1 MPKIP
6 EEFDENSNKQ
16 PELEILSHLA
26 VQRLANEIDTKRR
39 SQIEMAVLDWLYDFV
54 RANVKRGRAFELDEV
69 IASQHA
75 DCLGYAKLLNALS
88 FEFGLNLG
96 IIEVLIDN
104 AAEYVPHHINI
115 LNLSNGTYRFI
126 DIWYGSK
133 DINHQRIAALVDGK
147 PGDIGREELD
157 KIKHIE
163 GLPEY
168 CLEAITFYI
177 QGNRCLERNKLDEAV
192 DYYTKAIEMY
202 PNNTRAFY
210 NRALAFERKGEISK
224 AEEDY
229 LQAFKDEG
237 SLARVLARVDRIERL
252 IELDEKSISERE
264 QDIYLWHKGF
274 KTGKEVGFEE
284 IAQKYGIPK
293 KQAEEIV
300 SKIDRVRGNG

>member
-1 MPKIP
+1 
-6 EEFDENSNKQ
+6 
-16 PELEILSHLA
+16 
-26 VQRLANEIDTKRR
+26 
-39 SQIEMAVLDWLYDFV
+39 
-54 RANVKRGRAFELDEV
+54 
-69 IASQHA
+69 
-75 DCLGYAKLLNALS
+75 
-88 FEFGLNLG
+88 
-96 IIEVLIDN
+96 
-104 AAEYVPHHINI
+104 
-115 LNLSNGTYRFI
+115 
-126 DIWYGSK
+126 
-133 DINHQRIAALVDGK
+133 
-147 PGDIGREELD
+147 
-157 KIKHIE
+157 
-163 GLPEY
+163 
-168 CLEAITFYI
+168 
-177 QGNRCLERNKLDEAV
+177 
-192 DYYTKAIEMY
+192 MY

-293 KQAEEIV
+293 KQAEEIA